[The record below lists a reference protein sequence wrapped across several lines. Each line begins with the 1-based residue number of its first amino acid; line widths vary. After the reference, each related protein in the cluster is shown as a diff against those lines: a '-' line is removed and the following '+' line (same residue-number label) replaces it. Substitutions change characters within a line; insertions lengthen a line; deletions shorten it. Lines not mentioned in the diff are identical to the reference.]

1 MTFALI
7 ENAIE
12 NNVELKTSE
21 MVESIEKLDEGFK
34 ITTSKSEYKTKYIVN
49 AAGLYSD
56 KIANLIGD
64 NEFEILPR
72 KGEYRILDR
81 NAGDSV
87 EDTTTSSSGIKKV
100 DELSRKS
107 IPNLPLN
114 QSIRVFH
121 GSALVDSKIKGGDK

>member
-1 MTFALI
+1 MY
-7 ENAIE
+7 
-12 NNVELKTSE
+12 
-21 MVESIEKLDEGFK
+21 D
-34 ITTSKSEYKTKYIVN
+34 
-49 AAGLYSD
+49 
-56 KIANLIGD
+56 
-64 NEFEILPR
+64 EFEILPR

-87 EDTTTSSSGIKKV
+87 EDTTTSSSGIEKV

>member
-1 MTFALI
+1 MLFLHFLNFGHSLGGVT
-7 ENAIE
+7 
-12 NNVELKTSE
+12 
-21 MVESIEKLDEGFK
+21 MYD
-34 ITTSKSEYKTKYIVN
+34 
-49 AAGLYSD
+49 
-56 KIANLIGD
+56 
-64 NEFEILPR
+64 EFEILPR

-87 EDTTTSSSGIKKV
+87 EDTTTSSSGIEKV

-121 GSALVDSKIKGGDK
+121 GSALVDSKIKGGDN